1 MGNSRSIFDIIG
13 PTMVGPSSSHTA
25 GAVRLGALA
34 RAIFGELPAVA
45 HIGLHG
51 SFAATG
57 EGHGTKVALIAG
69 LLGMAPDD
77 LRIPDAFALAGQAG
91 LCFDFE
97 EITLDEAHPNTV
109 VFELISHPESENMSE
124 LHVEGSSIGGGNVV
138 VTNVAG
144 FAVEASGEL
153 PLLIVEH
160 TDQPG
165 VIHAV
170 SGVLSDARINIAA
183 MRVSRE
189 KRGAR
194 ALMLIETDVQPDKT
208 TITRL
213 LKQAQVQSVKFVPAV

>member
-1 MGNSRSIFDIIG
+1 
-13 PTMVGPSSSHTA
+13 MVGPSSSHTA

-34 RAIFGELPAVA
+34 RAIFGEVPAVA

-77 LRIPDAFALAGQAG
+77 LRIPDAFSLADEAG
-91 LCFDFE
+91 LVFDFE

-109 VFELISHPESENMSE
+109 VFELVSHPDSDTPLE
-124 LHVEGSSIGGGNVV
+124 LHVEGSSIGGGNVI

-170 SGVLSDARINIAA
+170 SGVLSDAHINIAA

-213 LKQAQVQSVKFVPAV
+213 LKQAQVHSVKFVPAV